1 RSTSLR
7 SRRANRRCRRA
18 DSRRAARR
26 DPSRR
31 RRECLRAGASA
42 GRDPEPW
49 RTARRR
55 RPERSRRPIA
65 KVGGRDRAKAY
76 AIAGREKRRRL
87 ARDVEH
93 GERRT
98 ADQIPAPGRDER
110 IDASLAS
117 ADSDGTGGHRGAR
130 RRAARRGDRFRKAA
144 QVREAGHEADHVHA
158 VGRARVQAHDVVGR
172 EAVALGDVVEIG
184 AELVAVAD
192 RNLDLARLGQHVDA
206 QIAQRVLDAGDEARI
221 RRAGAG
227 GDAGRIVV
235 NRDAGERRREV
246 DDPVELD
253 GIEPC
258 RRGAHAPV
266 RRLVDRRA
274 EGDGNR
280 LVAERSEAHR
290 PTIPRAGAGRYRRYA
305 RGATASKTRA
315 STKLFNKCSSIIP
328 SRASIARMSS
338 ARSHGTARLYGRSV
352 AVSASKMSAI
362 VIIRAGTGM
371 ASPVTRRGY
380 PAPFSFSWWVYAIS
394 GMPRNSRVQGICSR
408 NR

>member
-158 VGRARVQAHDVVGR
+158 VGRAGVQAHDVVGR

-184 AELVAVAD
+184 PELVAVAD

-206 QIAQRVLDAGDEARI
+206 QIAQRVLDAGDEAR
-221 RRAGAG
+221 
-227 GDAGRIVV
+227 
-235 NRDAGERRREV
+235 
-246 DDPVELD
+246 
-253 GIEPC
+253 
-258 RRGAHAPV
+258 
-266 RRLVDRRA
+266 
-274 EGDGNR
+274 
-280 LVAERSEAHR
+280 
-290 PTIPRAGAGRYRRYA
+290 IPRAGAGRYRRYA